1 MKDFLSIKLRRSH
14 LLVSA
19 IVLSIIVLLFLV
31 LCLSPYPELKYYRSR
46 SYGLVINDRNG
57 VTLRVVP
64 ADDGVKREWASLGDI
79 PAGALRVFIRA
90 EDRRFYF
97 HPGLDPIAVAGSA
110 LRNLR
115 AGRIVSGG
123 STITMQLARLIR
135 PRGPGLGGKA
145 AEAWDAL
152 RLEARLSKKA
162 ILELWLNG
170 IPFGSNIEGL
180 PAMARNRFG
189 QPVTQLDD
197 TRAALLAA
205 VPRRPGL
212 YDPALNPEAAVRAA
226 LFLSHRLKLGLDQAV
241 LEAAAREASPDA
253 DGYRGT
259 EPYLQRRLQ
268 STSSPR
274 SPFYAPHFTE
284 RLASDLRSGGNST
297 IHSVRST
304 LDLDLQSYAEELLQ
318 NELAMLTNNRV
329 SNGAILAIDNET
341 GAVRVYA
348 GSRSWFDDGS
358 SGKIDGIRVLN
369 QPGSCLKPFLYAM
382 ALDTGF
388 SPAEILPDIPQVF
401 GGSEAYI
408 PSNFNRRFN
417 GPVRLRVALA
427 SSLNIPAVYTLERL
441 GVRPFEEF
449 LVGLGFDS
457 VAAAMGSHGT
467 GLALGNAEVS
477 LEELVR
483 GFAVFPRLGV
493 PVELQFIEGNHSNSN
508 TTQVMSPYAAW
519 VISDILS
526 DRGSRFV
533 AFGPAP
539 VLSTSFPSMFKT
551 GTANQFQH
559 IWALGA
565 SARFTVGV
573 WMGNFSGETVVGR
586 TGSSIPAR
594 IAAEL
599 LAAMEQ
605 SSGGGGFGESL
616 GGPVPAEAGEIEI
629 CALSGMAATPY
640 CAGTLREW
648 IRIKETAGSRGKQEP
663 CSWHQAGELI
673 YPPEYQAWLT
683 ERFRAGNTGQRGAAG
698 YIRLPAPGSVFYIDP
713 SLPEDAQA
721 LRVETV
727 GFGIN
732 GVVYV
737 DDTLQGS
744 LNTAGVFPLTLR
756 RGQHRLVV
764 EDESGGSATVDFE
777 VR

>member
-1 MKDFLSIKLRRSH
+1 MKGLVSVVLLSI
-14 LLVSA
+14 V
-19 IVLSIIVLLFLV
+19 VLLFLI
-31 LCLSPYPELKYYRSR
+31 LFFSPYPELKAYRSR

-97 HPGLDPIAVAGSA
+97 HPGVDPIAVAGSA

-226 LFLSHRLKLGLDQAV
+226 LFLSRRLKLGLDQAV
-241 LEAAAREASPDA
+241 LEAVAREASPDA
-253 DGYRGT
+253 DEY
-259 EPYLQRRLQ
+259 
-268 STSSPR
+268 R
-274 SPFYAPHFTE
+274 SPFSAPHFTE

-318 NELAMLTNNRV
+318 NELAMLTKNRV

-341 GAVRVYA
+341 GAVRVYV
-348 GSRSWFDDGS
+348 GSRSWFDEGS
-358 SGKIDGIRVLN
+358 SGKIDGVRVLN

-427 SSLNIPAVYTLERL
+427 SSLNIPAVYILERL
-441 GVRPFEEF
+441 GVRSFEEF
-449 LVGLGFDS
+449 LVSLGFDS

-483 GFAVFPRLGV
+483 GFAVFPRRGI
-493 PVELQFIEGNHSNSN
+493 PVELQFIEDNHGNSN

-599 LAAMEQ
+599 LAALEQ
-605 SSGGGGFGESL
+605 SSIAAYTTGGGSGESV
-616 GGPVPAEAGEIEI
+616 GGPILAEAGEIEI
-629 CALSGMAATPY
+629 CALAGMAATPY
-640 CAGTLREW
+640 CTGTLREW
-648 IRIKETAGSRGKQEP
+648 IRIKETAGNSRRTQKP
-663 CSWHQAGELI
+663 CSWHQAGELV

-683 ERFRAGNTGQRGAAG
+683 ERFRAGNTGQRGTAG

-713 SLPEDAQA
+713 YLPEDAQA

-727 GFGIN
+727 GFSLN

-744 LNTAGVFPLTLR
+744 LNTAGVFALTLQ

-764 EDESGGSATVDFE
+764 EDESGGSAAVDFE